1 MDSKL
6 RTCVCCGEKYS
17 FCPRCPQD
25 ADKPL
30 YYFSFC
36 SNNCHDIY
44 EITSRFENGQI
55 TANEA
60 KNKLDKLDLSKLN
73 SYGESYKSSID
84 KIFTSVIEQNN
95 EIEEKKEST
104 ESENEIQDSDDIEEK
119 SIKKPRSRK
128 AKIDVE

>member
-60 KNKLDKLDLSKLN
+60 KNKLDKLNLSNLN
-73 SYGESYKSSID
+73 NYGESYKLSID
-84 KIFTSVIEQNN
+84 KIFTSVIEQNDKIEGKN
-95 EIEEKKEST
+95 EFV
-104 ESENEIQDSDDIEEK
+104 ESENENQDFNDIEEK
-119 SIKKPRSRK
+119 SIKKPRNRK

>member
-1 MDSKL
+1 MDKNL

-25 ADKPL
+25 VDKPL

-36 SNNCHDIY
+36 SDNCHDIY
-44 EITSRFENGQI
+44 ETTSRFENGQI

-60 KNKLDKLDLSKLN
+60 KNKLDKLNLSNLN
-73 SYGESYKSSID
+73 NYGESYKLSID